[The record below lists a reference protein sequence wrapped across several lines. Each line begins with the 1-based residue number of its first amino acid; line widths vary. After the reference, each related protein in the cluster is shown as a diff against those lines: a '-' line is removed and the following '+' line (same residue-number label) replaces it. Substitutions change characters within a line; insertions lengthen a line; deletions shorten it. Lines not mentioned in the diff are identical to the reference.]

1 MSGPRAA
8 GQRHVR
14 ARRFGTIE
22 RMSRPVITFLTDFG
36 PAAPA
41 VCRGVM
47 FRFCPDANIIDISH
61 VVPRYSIRE
70 GSSTLVFALPQMPVG
85 THVAVVDPGV
95 GTERRPVALRTARGD
110 VLIGPDNGLLIA
122 GAESLGGIVE
132 ARTIENRDLMLPV
145 ISSTFHGRDI
155 FAPVAGHLAS
165 GVPYE
170 SVGPPIALDGLV
182 RLPVIRPTI
191 GDGVLESVIVHVLIY
206 GNVTFAGTP
215 ADLEAAI
222 GALTP
227 GRPLVLE
234 FPADASGPAVDEH
247 TVWERTFGRVP
258 VGSSLVFADSEG
270 HLSLAD
276 NQGDAAKRL
285 GLTLDRPVR
294 IRPA

>member
-1 MSGPRAA
+1 M
-8 GQRHVR
+8 
-14 ARRFGTIE
+14 
-22 RMSRPVITFLTDFG
+22 RPVITFLSDFG

-47 FRFCPDANIIDISH
+47 FRICPDANIIDINH
-61 VVPRYSIRE
+61 QVPRYSIRD
-70 GSSTLVFALPQMPVG
+70 GAASLVFALPHMPVG

-95 GTERRPVALRTARGD
+95 GTERLPVALRTARGD
-110 VLIGPDNGLLIA
+110 VLIGPDNGLLVDA
-122 GAESLGGIVE
+122 AERLGGIEE
-132 ARTIENRDLMLPV
+132 ARALENRDLMLPV
-145 ISSTFHGRDI
+145 ISQSFHGRDI
-155 FAPVAGHLAS
+155 FAPMAGHLAA
-165 GVPYE
+165 GVAFAE
-170 SVGPPIALDGLV
+170 VGPTVAIVDLV

-191 GDGVLESVIVHVLIY
+191 AEGLLTSTIVHVLIY

-222 GALTP
+222 GPLQP
-227 GRPLVLE
+227 GRALVLE
-234 FPADASGPAVDEH
+234 FPAHDDATAVEER

-258 VGSSLVFADSEG
+258 LGSSLLMSDSEG

-276 NQGDAAKRL
+276 NQGDAARRL